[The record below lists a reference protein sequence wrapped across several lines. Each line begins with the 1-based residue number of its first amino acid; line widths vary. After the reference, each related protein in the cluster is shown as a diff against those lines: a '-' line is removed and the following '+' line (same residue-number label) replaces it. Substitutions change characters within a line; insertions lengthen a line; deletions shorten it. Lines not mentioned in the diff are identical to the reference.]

1 MKRLPRRSP
10 SPAPSLAWVA
20 FALLGLGLVGAIFA
34 MFAHRQNQEVGR
46 KMEMTNLR
54 REIDD
59 LRAETSLLQRD
70 LDGRLRKP
78 MLEQGIKEKQ
88 LVLVKIGSDYEI
100 PWTPPTPPVSSVA
113 GQ

>member
-34 MFAHRQNQEVGR
+34 LFAHRQNQEVGR
-46 KMEMTNLR
+46 KMEMVNLR
-54 REIDD
+54 REIED
-59 LRAETSLLQRD
+59 LREKASLLRRD
-70 LDGRLRKP
+70 LDGRLRQP
-78 MLEQGIKEKQ
+78 MLERGIREKQ
-88 LVLVKIGSDYEI
+88 LVLVRIGQDYDR
-100 PWTPPTPPVSSVA
+100 PQTPPAVPVSSVA